1 MPSKLISPHDALW
14 LHTTAVLSEL
24 TTKPFCELT
33 PAKRGKA
40 QLHTWLAW
48 KKDPGK
54 PFGQAM
60 DANYFDI
67 KMPGVQEFLDWFSG
81 TFELLP

>member
-1 MPSKLISPHDALW
+1 MAQKLIGEGNDEEGIAI
-14 LHTTAVLSEL
+14 
-24 TTKPFCELT
+24 
-33 PAKRGKA
+33 AKRGKA

-48 KKDPGK
+48 KKEPGK

-67 KMPGVQEFLDWFSG
+67 KMPVVQEFLDWFSG
-81 TFELLP
+81 TFELSL